1 MKKQEPGNASSQ
13 ESPGFSRGEEVNLV
27 VLAPILLG
35 STPDLWAAFGVALA
49 DAFHALW
56 ELWTNGVARVFS
68 LGAFG

>member
-1 MKKQEPGNASSQ
+1 MGISATKVGH
-13 ESPGFSRGEEVNLV
+13 GVNRIVVILV

-35 STPDLWAAFGVALA
+35 STPDLWAAFGAALA
-49 DAFHALW
+49 DALHALW